1 MPVTEPLNFSQ
12 PDNELSQIAVQQ
24 RSKLFPKNDYKDTNK
39 YSSTNPDAIAD
50 GDELGKGTGVF
61 LDTYNGGGSF
71 DLNGAPNAAG
81 SGRLAAYANNLS
93 TWGYGPSIYYT
104 APDTSGNVGQVLFG

>member
-1 MPVTEPLNFSQ
+1 MSNRLEQ
-12 PDNELSQIAVQQ
+12 A
-24 RSKLFPKNDYKDTNK
+24 
-39 YSSTNPDAIAD
+39 AIATRNTLIAINNYD
-50 GDELGKGTGVF
+50 NVDDANNYTSTHTRAISDQQTPVYGKGTGVF

-93 TWGYGPSIYYT
+93 TWGYGPSVYYT